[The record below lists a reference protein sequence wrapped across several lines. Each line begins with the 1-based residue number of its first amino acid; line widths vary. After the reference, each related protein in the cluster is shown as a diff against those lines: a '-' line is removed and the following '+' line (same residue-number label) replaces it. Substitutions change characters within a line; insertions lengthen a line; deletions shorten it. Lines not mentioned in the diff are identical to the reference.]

1 MKSIF
6 LVWKDKNCNGENPEW
21 IYMKANEFFEFKK
34 QPENADRRFV
44 QVGDKKS
51 SLDDTVIFIEAN
63 EELYKKSNAEQS
75 RKSRISKTKKEHP
88 LTFISLDALRG
99 SDEDIDNHE
108 RYSYSEGDEEYI
120 MGKLQVGELH
130 EAIKDLTDSERK
142 TLDIILFSYLHH
154 KSERETAM
162 YFGIPQKTL
171 NNRKIKIFKK
181 IEKKLAQNKENRTV
195 IK

>member
-1 MKSIF
+1 MPLGLTLTMKSIF

-75 RKSRISKTKKEHP
+75 RKSRIS
-88 LTFISLDALRG
+88 L
-99 SDEDIDNHE
+99 
-108 RYSYSEGDEEYI
+108 
-120 MGKLQVGELH
+120 M
-130 EAIKDLTDSERK
+130 AIKR
-142 TLDIILFSYLHH
+142 TLWSG
-154 KSERETAM
+154 K
-162 YFGIPQKTL
+162 
-171 NNRKIKIFKK
+171 
-181 IEKKLAQNKENRTV
+181 
-195 IK
+195 

>member
-34 QPENADRRFV
+34 LPENADRRFV

-75 RKSRISKTKKEHP
+75 RKSRTAKTKKEHP

-108 RYSYSEGDEEYI
+108 RYSDSKGDEEYI
-120 MGKLQVGELH
+120 PMTISELEKEIVSIISRLIADPALAEHTESETSGEPAL
-130 EAIKDLTDSERK
+130 EIT
-142 TLDIILFSYLHH
+142 
-154 KSERETAM
+154 
-162 YFGIPQKTL
+162 
-171 NNRKIKIFKK
+171 K
-181 IEKKLAQNKENRTV
+181 IEN
-195 IK
+195 

>member
-6 LVWKDKNCNGENPEW
+6 LVWKDKNCNGEKPEW

-99 SDEDIDNHE
+99 SDEDIDNYE
-108 RYSYSEGDEEYI
+108 RYS
-120 MGKLQVGELH
+120 
-130 EAIKDLTDSERK
+130 DSKGNE
-142 TLDIILFSYLHH
+142 
-154 KSERETAM
+154 
-162 YFGIPQKTL
+162 
-171 NNRKIKIFKK
+171 
-181 IEKKLAQNKENRTV
+181 
-195 IK
+195 

>member
-88 LTFISLDALRG
+88 LTLISLDALRG

-108 RYSYSEGDEEYI
+108 RYSDSKGDEEYI
-120 MGKLQVGELH
+120 MGKLQVGGLCTCDALVRINVRKLH
-130 EAIKDLTDSERK
+130 RLVLADEFGV
-142 TLDIILFSYLHH
+142 ILHLRG
-154 KSERETAM
+154 E
-162 YFGIPQKTL
+162 GV
-171 NNRKIKIFKK
+171 
-181 IEKKLAQNKENRTV
+181 KLIA
-195 IK
+195 

>member
-34 QPENADRRFV
+34 LPENADRRFV

-88 LTFISLDALRG
+88 LTLYA
-99 SDEDIDNHE
+99 H
-108 RYSYSEGDEEYI
+108 
-120 MGKLQVGELH
+120 
-130 EAIKDLTDSERK
+130 
-142 TLDIILFSYLHH
+142 
-154 KSERETAM
+154 
-162 YFGIPQKTL
+162 
-171 NNRKIKIFKK
+171 NRKNRHGIFTVCRRHLGGCLSFRIK
-181 IEKKLAQNKENRTV
+181 
-195 IK
+195 